1 MYLENDMN
9 MRYRILV
16 IPTVLEIAFYLNL
29 VLRALRYVKFNG
41 IMESKT
47 AIVNNK
53 ILCIR

>member
-29 VLRALRYVKFNG
+29 VLRTLRYVKFNG

-53 ILCIR
+53 ILSIR

>member
-9 MRYRILV
+9 MRNRILV
-16 IPTVLEIAFYLNL
+16 IPTVLEIAFYLNI

>member
-29 VLRALRYVKFNG
+29 VLRTLRYVKFNG

-53 ILCIR
+53 I